1 MPHSR
6 VLLGCETCRDWRPAW
21 GDIGVS
27 DNGPIMT
34 IDAYRHITDN
44 IEDFK
49 TTAVLVESDIKR
61 LGLCYDRNDVV
72 YGMDGRLHCDMWGSM
87 KTVSHFNIEI
97 SLELTLKLVLRMNE
111 ISVPTGRLGHMLSH
125 LFDSLPSKCRRHLE
139 QSYQKNRKSPEDMVG
154 TASVNSPTPPSLP
167 AMELSNLRGFLVYL
181 DEYVKLWEKR
191 YSWESVDRGHWRHYL
206 LDISVLVE
214 LINDVLRDTQKYFGD
229 S

>member
-6 VLLGCETCRDWRPAW
+6 VLLGGETCRDWSAAW

-49 TTAVLVESDIKR
+49 TTAVLVDSEIKR
-61 LGLCYDRNDVV
+61 LGLCYNRNDVV
-72 YGMDGRLHCDMWGSM
+72 YGMDGRLHCDMWGSV

-97 SLELTLKLVLRMNE
+97 YLDLTFKLVLRMKE
-111 ISVPTGRLGHMLSH
+111 VSVTTGRLGHMLSH

-139 QSYQKNRKSPEDMVG
+139 QSYQKNWKSPEDMLG
-154 TASVNSPTPPSLP
+154 TASVNWPTPPSLP
-167 AMELSNLRGFLVYL
+167 AMGFSNWRGFLEYL
-181 DEYVKLWEKR
+181 DEDVKLREQR
-191 YSWESVDRGHWRHYL
+191 YWWESVDRG
-206 LDISVLVE
+206 IVV
-214 LINDVLRDTQKYFGD
+214 IIF
-229 S
+229 